1 MYKFFCNFYSNLITF
16 YENKFLKIKYTK
28 SNLEKNGYSFYT
40 KENEQVEKIIGNYY
54 EIIEKKYQS
63 LYLYNKK
70 ELEKIIK
77 IVFSESFRK
86 YITDQTGF
94 NYSIDFFT
102 AYKNMNISGNDIELG
117 WYGNNYHFDKP
128 YSKNMLKVMVPTE
141 NLGNAEGPLE
151 LLDKR
156 NSNLLVNKK
165 KYVNKK
171 IRLTGKIGDKCL
183 FLPNVCLHKALI
195 PEEKKS
201 ANLLMFQ
208 LNPSKNWTYNSKIFD
223 KQVYREPKFPFVSY
237 FFDKRLSII

>member
-1 MYKFFCNFYSNLITF
+1 MKIS
-16 YENKFLKIKYTK
+16 FLKLNIQ
-28 SNLEKNGYSFYT
+28 EQRKNGYSFYT

-63 LYLYNKK
+63 LYLYKKK

-156 NSNLLVNKK
+156 NSELLVNKK
-165 KYVNKK
+165 KYINKK

-183 FLPNVCLHKALI
+183 FLPNVCCKFHTRR
-195 PEEKKS
+195 KKS
-201 ANLLMFQ
+201 ANLLMFH
-208 LNPSKNWTYNSKIFD
+208 LNPSKIGLITQRYLIN
-223 KQVYREPKFPFVSY
+223 KFIGNQSSL
-237 FFDKRLSII
+237 RIILF